1 MDVGMKT
8 DLEDF
13 LVGFRG
19 QRILFVPNPGNA
31 GDSVI
36 ACAEYQL
43 FDRLGINFRVISRD
57 VSPSETQGQIVF
69 YSGGGNLVAL
79 YQDAHDF
86 IERHH
91 KGVKQLVVLPHT
103 IVAYPELLASLGNNV
118 DLICREQLSHDY
130 VASFVSAAR
139 VHLMDDAA
147 FSLDVERLLATA
159 GIAGNAWFK
168 RPLTTAKR
176 SIRVLLH
183 RFLNLRQRN
192 KLNAFRSDIESTGRW
207 LEWGAKAN
215 FDVSNMFYPETMSA
229 LDSVLT
235 ARYMVRFIN
244 RFDVVR
250 TDRLHVC
257 IVSLLLGKEVH
268 FYDNSYGKNRAVYEQ
283 SMLGRYSRL
292 KWFG

>member
-1 MDVGMKT
+1 MDVGLKT
-8 DLEDF
+8 GLEDF

-19 QRILFVPNPGNA
+19 QRILFLPNPGNA

-43 FDRLGINFRVISRD
+43 FERLGINYRVISRE
-57 VSPSETQGQIVF
+57 VSSSETQSEIVF
-69 YSGGGNLVAL
+69 YGGGGNLVAL
-79 YQDAHDF
+79 YKDAHDF

-118 DLICREQLSHDY
+118 DLICREQLSYDY

-147 FSLDVERLLATA
+147 FSLDVERLLARA
-159 GIAGNAWFK
+159 GIAENVWLN
-168 RPLTTAKR
+168 RPLTAVKHL
-176 SIRVLLH
+176 IRVLLH
-183 RFLNLRQRN
+183 RLRNVRQRN
-192 KLNAFRSDIESTGRW
+192 TLNAFRSDIESTGRW
-207 LEWGAKAN
+207 LEWRAKAN

-235 ARYMVRFIN
+235 ARCMVRFIN
-244 RFDVVR
+244 RFDTVR

-283 SMLGRYSRL
+283 SMLGRYPRL
-292 KWFG
+292 KWCG